1 MDNKNSFYL
10 IFNKMAQDTSVRGIR
25 SWFNI
30 HYTNGSIQ
38 NKFNCIRDLSTDIF
52 ATPEFRGTFA
62 DIFCLSQK
70 VYHALS
76 KLAYLYKLRKAI
88 VKNDSDLYLNPLSM
102 ASPFCIEIYQD
113 RFIYRFTLQNLIH
126 HIEGSITNTRDF
138 IAAPIACKNPYN
150 NILFSNAILYTIYC
164 KVKASTLV
172 LPDMFHRF
180 FLCFFDLKLFSLEN
194 ESLIR
199 EKAILQY
206 LNTSNCDVLYEE
218 IEVMLDYYP
227 SIQLKISKKFPR
239 DELVVIMKPY
249 LYLFFLHK
257 YSTHNPEIQNRSYY
271 LLKVK
276 LAELLAFNP
285 RFGRKYMMKVPSN
298 TFGGKATYKLSFNS
312 SHPPFSIN
320 NIKNMYYYSKHMYSG
335 PIYHSHHT
343 HHSDFSSDDDS
354 SDDDSSDDDSSDEDD
369 ETLIQSISEHED
381 DHDF

>member
-1 MDNKNSFYL
+1 
-10 IFNKMAQDTSVRGIR
+10 
-25 SWFNI
+25 
-30 HYTNGSIQ
+30 
-38 NKFNCIRDLSTDIF
+38 
-52 ATPEFRGTFA
+52 
-62 DIFCLSQK
+62 
-70 VYHALS
+70 
-76 KLAYLYKLRKAI
+76 
-88 VKNDSDLYLNPLSM
+88 
-102 ASPFCIEIYQD
+102 
-113 RFIYRFTLQNLIH
+113 
-126 HIEGSITNTRDF
+126 
-138 IAAPIACKNPYN
+138 
-150 NILFSNAILYTIYC
+150 
-164 KVKASTLV
+164 
-172 LPDMFHRF
+172 MFHRF

-199 EKAILQY
+199 ERAILQY

-218 IEVMLDYYP
+218 IDVMLDYYP

-239 DELVVIMKPY
+239 DKLVVIMKPY

-320 NIKNMYYYSKHMYSG
+320 NIKNIYYYSKHMYSG
-335 PIYHSHHT
+335 PIYHSHH
-343 HHSDFSSDDDS
+343 SDFSSDDDS
-354 SDDDSSDDDSSDEDD
+354 SDDDN
-369 ETLIQSISEHED
+369 ETLIQSITEPED